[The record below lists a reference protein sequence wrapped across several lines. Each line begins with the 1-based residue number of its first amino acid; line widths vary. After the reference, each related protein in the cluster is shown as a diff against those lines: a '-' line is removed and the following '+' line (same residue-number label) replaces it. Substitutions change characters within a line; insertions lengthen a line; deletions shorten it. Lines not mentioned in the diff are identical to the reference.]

1 MFQDGKLYGQ
11 DFEALRQGCID
22 NGELF
27 TDPEFPP
34 DDQSLYFSQETPF
47 AFEWK
52 RASEITDGACLF
64 EGGATRF
71 DINQGE
77 LGDCWLLA
85 ALANLTLN
93 KRLLYQ
99 GKLACTV
106 KLGDKERFDKV
117 QIGIKEPFPVT
128 NCQFTS

>member
-1 MFQDGKLYGQ
+1 MGEIDPMDQPWIENGKLYSQ
-11 DFEALRQGCID
+11 DFQELKAKCLE

-27 TDPEFPP
+27 SDPEFPP
-34 DDQSLYFSQETPF
+34 EDSSLYFSQDPPF

-52 RASEITDGACLF
+52 RPSELVSDPCLF
-64 EGGATRF
+64 AGGASRF

-93 KRLLYQ
+93 KKLLYRVVPLDQ
-99 GKLACTV
+99 SFSEEYA
-106 KLGDKERFDKV
+106 
-117 QIGIKEPFPVT
+117 GIFHF
-128 NCQFTS
+128 Q